1 MRNSPGARKDREM
14 ANEIVVRTSAGAIVA
29 RMNLE
34 ASVLHGHCEWYDG
47 WGNLV
52 AYGVFQSGLP
62 FTGTFLNWS
71 RFFDDPANQ
80 DPYDANNY
88 CKDWVT
94 IFEAGFDSEP
104 PHYERLLE
112 VYCKGQRIQLS

>member
-1 MRNSPGARKDREM
+1 M
-14 ANEIVVRTSAGAIVA
+14 AKEVVVQTSAGAIVA

-34 ASVLHGHCEWYDG
+34 AGVLDGHCEWYDG

-52 AYGVFQSGLP
+52 AYGVFKSGLP

-71 RFFDDPANQ
+71 RFFDDPTNI
-80 DPYDANNY
+80 DPYNANDY
-88 CKDWVT
+88 CNDWVT

-104 PHYERLLE
+104 PNYERVIE
-112 VYCKGQRIQLS
+112 VFWKGQSIKVL